1 MSNYITVDSG
11 TTNTRISLVRDL
23 KVIDTLKFNVGAKN
37 GIDNKTLLR
46 NTIRTGIKQML
57 TKNNISENNI
67 TRILASGMITSEF
80 GLCPLEHI
88 VVPVG
93 ISELHNSMEEVV
105 LNDISEI
112 PFVFIRGVKTK
123 ADDMETADIMRGE
136 ETEIMGVMTSEDC
149 ECVYILPG
157 SHSKIIQ
164 TDKSQRI
171 TGFLTMLTGE
181 LASAVAQNTI
191 LKSSVKFEFSEID
204 REYIIKGYE
213 YCLKNGINSALF
225 KVRIL
230 SNIFSCDNNRIYSFF
245 MGVILCGEINFILK
259 NNPEKVVIGGKKEI
273 REAMVVLLRE
283 YFKNDIVCLS
293 DEIVDTSVSL
303 GMVKIYEYIK

>member
-213 YCLKNGINSALF
+213 Y
-225 KVRIL
+225 
-230 SNIFSCDNNRIYSFF
+230 
-245 MGVILCGEINFILK
+245 
-259 NNPEKVVIGGKKEI
+259 
-273 REAMVVLLRE
+273 
-283 YFKNDIVCLS
+283 
-293 DEIVDTSVSL
+293 
-303 GMVKIYEYIK
+303 